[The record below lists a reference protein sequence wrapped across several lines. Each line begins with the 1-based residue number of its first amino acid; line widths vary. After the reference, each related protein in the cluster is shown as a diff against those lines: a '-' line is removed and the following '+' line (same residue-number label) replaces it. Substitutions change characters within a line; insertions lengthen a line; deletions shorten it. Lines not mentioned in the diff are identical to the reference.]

1 MDAIAFHHTPVLPVE
16 VLAALS
22 PVDGGHYLDCTVG
35 GGGHSRLILTA
46 AQGARLTCLDRDEA
60 ALAAARDTLATW
72 GDRVE
77 FCHGN
82 FASFQPPSEHCY
94 DGILAD
100 LGVSSA
106 QLDQPQRGFS
116 FRDDGDLDMRMDR
129 RQDLTAADVVN
140 TYPEA
145 ELADVIFT
153 YGEER
158 YARRIAKAIGR
169 SRPFASTRDLAD
181 TIAHA
186 VPPAY
191 RYGRI
196 HPATRTFQALRIVVN
211 QELDSLSEWLTRV
224 PGWLKPHGTV
234 VVISFHSLEDRLVKN
249 AFRND
254 PHLEVITKKP
264 ITATAAEQQQNP
276 RSRSAKLRVSRYAT
290 TVSSIA
296 QVAWS
301 SSSSP

>member
-1 MDAIAFHHTPVLPVE
+1 MGSASFHHTPVLPSE

-22 PVDGGHYLDCTVG
+22 PQADGHYLDCTVG
-35 GGGHSRLILTA
+35 GGGHSRLILAAGGYLTA
-46 AQGARLTCLDRDEA
+46 IDRDGT
-60 ALAAARDTLATW
+60 ALAAAQETLAPW
-72 GDRVE
+72 GDRVA
-77 FCHGN
+77 FWQGN
-82 FASFQPPSEHCY
+82 FAHFQPPPDTRY
-94 DGILAD
+94 DGVLAD
-100 LGVSSA
+100 LGVSSP
-106 QLDQPQRGFS
+106 QLDQPHRGFS

-129 RQDLTAADVVN
+129 DQDFTAADVVN
-140 TYPEA
+140 TYAEA
-145 ELADVIFT
+145 DLADVLFT

-169 SRPFASTRDLAD
+169 SRPFSSTKDLAD
-181 TIAHA
+181 TITHA

-224 PGWLKPHGTV
+224 PHWLKPHGVV

-254 PHLEVITKKP
+254 PRLEVVTKKP
-264 ITATAAEQQQNP
+264 LTATPEEQQCNP
-276 RSRSAKLRVSRYAT
+276 RSRSAKLRVARYAAT
-290 TVSSIA
+290 ASSSA
-296 QVAWS
+296 QVL
-301 SSSSP
+301 